1 MDTRSKKS
9 KLIVGFAYFSPT
21 KIRRVREYL
30 RIVAK
35 ITKKYFESELLKGR
49 DESKIV

>member
-9 KLIVGFAYFSPT
+9 KLIVDFAYFSPT

-35 ITKKYFESELLKGR
+35 ITKKYFGSEFIKGKR
-49 DESKIV
+49 